1 MIKKEWKELTGI
13 TNTLAHDLSLDEKIN
28 IEDMTCNELKILYKH
43 DNGLLYNNAFFNDN
57 TNIGYVNPKKITKS
71 ILTANNFGG
80 KTSKCRVNFYYNM
93 ILKNNILDGDWD
105 IKDII
110 NTPSISYKNKEV
122 IALEKSIKEIGYKS
136 QKELGKSKS
145 NSEVVIAIG
154 RNGELLHVDGIHR
167 LRVAIKYNIE
177 RIPVIIVLRHKNW
190 IPIKDDIIKNIHN
203 LKRSILYQPITH
215 PEFSEFKSAYD
226 HYRYDVIKKNLT
238 LKKGTLLDIGSCY
251 GYFCNRFEESGF
263 NCTAVENNSTFAY
276 MINKLKNIN
285 QNTFNIIDQSL
296 FSMKEKKFDIVLGLN
311 VYQHFMKGKSK
322 MKQFI
327 NYIKTLKVKEHF
339 IQVPEYLK
347 IEDSDDI
354 MSLDFITMIIKYGN
368 LKNMIELPSKSRKMY
383 KLF

>member
-1 MIKKEWKELTGI
+1 
-13 TNTLAHDLSLDEKIN
+13 
-28 IEDMTCNELKILYKH
+28 
-43 DNGLLYNNAFFNDN
+43 
-57 TNIGYVNPKKITKS
+57 
-71 ILTANNFGG
+71 
-80 KTSKCRVNFYYNM
+80 
-93 ILKNNILDGDWD
+93 
-105 IKDII
+105 
-110 NTPSISYKNKEV
+110 
-122 IALEKSIKEIGYKS
+122 
-136 QKELGKSKS
+136 
-145 NSEVVIAIG
+145 
-154 RNGELLHVDGIHR
+154 
-167 LRVAIKYNIE
+167 
-177 RIPVIIVLRHKNW
+177 
-190 IPIKDDIIKNIHN
+190 
-203 LKRSILYQPITH
+203 
-215 PEFSEFKSAYD
+215 
-226 HYRYDVIKKNLT
+226 
-238 LKKGTLLDIGSCY
+238 
-251 GYFCNRFEESGF
+251 
-263 NCTAVENNSTFAY
+263 